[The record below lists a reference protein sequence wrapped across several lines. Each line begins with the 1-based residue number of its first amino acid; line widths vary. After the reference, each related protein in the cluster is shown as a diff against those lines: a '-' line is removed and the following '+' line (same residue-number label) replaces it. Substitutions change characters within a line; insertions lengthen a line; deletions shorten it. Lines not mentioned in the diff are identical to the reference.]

1 MAVVTLNGQLGGA
14 AREVGQEVA
23 RRIGSDY
30 VDRVL
35 LAEAAK
41 RVGATV
47 TALAEKELE
56 HLSLGNRL
64 TKLIQTAFERSA
76 YAGSGGDPFLGPGVD
91 ALLIRPYPE
100 GENESSE
107 ATSSDQV
114 DDQRFFQV
122 ISETI
127 KDLANEGNVVI
138 IGRGSNLVLKDSPGV
153 LHVGVVAP
161 LEFRIEMTMHRDGI
175 KQGEAERYIAN
186 EERSRISFFKR
197 HFKANPDDP
206 ILYDLMV
213 NPGKL
218 GIEGSANIIVQALE
232 SAK

>member
-1 MAVVTLNGQLGGA
+1 MTVVTLNGQLGGA

-23 RRIGSDY
+23 RKTGADY
-30 VDRVL
+30 VDRLL

-47 TALAEKELE
+47 SALAEKELE
-56 HLSLGNRL
+56 HMSLGNRL
-64 TKLIQTAFERSA
+64 TRLIQTAFERSA
-76 YAGSGGDPFLGPGVD
+76 YTGSGGDPFFGPGVD

-100 GENESSE
+100 GAKDHEV
-107 ATSSDQV
+107 TSSDEV
-114 DDQRFFQV
+114 DDQRFFRV

-127 KDLANEGNVVI
+127 KDLAKEGNVVI
-138 IGRGSNLVLKDSPGV
+138 IGRGSNLVLKDSPDV

-161 LEFRIEMTMHRDGI
+161 LEFRIEMTMQRNGI
-175 KQGEAERYIAN
+175 DRAEAENYIAD
-186 EERSRISFFKR
+186 EEWSRINFFKK

-206 ILYDLMV
+206 ILYDMMV

-218 GIEGSANIIVQALE
+218 GIETSANVIVQALE
-232 SAK
+232 STS

>member
-1 MAVVTLNGQLGGA
+1 MNVVTLNGQLGGA

-23 RRIGSDY
+23 RRTGADY
-30 VDRVL
+30 VDRLL

-47 TALAEKELE
+47 SALAEKELE

-64 TKLIQTAFERSA
+64 TRLIQTAFERSA
-76 YAGSGGDPFLGPGVD
+76 YTGSGGDPFFGPGVD

-100 GENESSE
+100 GAEEHEVTN
-107 ATSSDQV
+107 SDEV

-127 KDLANEGNVVI
+127 KDLAKEGNVVI
-138 IGRGSNLVLKDSPGV
+138 IGRGSNFVLKDSPDV
-153 LHVGVVAP
+153 LHVGVVAT
-161 LEFRIEMTMHRDGI
+161 LEFRIGMTMQRNGI
-175 KQGEAERYIAN
+175 DRAEAENYIAD
-186 EERSRISFFKR
+186 EEWSRISFFKK

-206 ILYDLMV
+206 ILYDMMV

-218 GIEGSANIIVQALE
+218 GIETSANVIVQALE
-232 SAK
+232 SIS

>member
-1 MAVVTLNGQLGGA
+1 MAVVTLNGQLSGA

-41 RVGATV
+41 RVGTTV

-76 YAGSGGDPFLGPGVD
+76 YTGPGGDPFFGPGVD

-100 GENESSE
+100 GDKEFET
-107 ATSSDQV
+107 TSSDQV

-127 KDLANEGNVVI
+127 KDLAKEGNVVI
-138 IGRGSNLVLKDSPGV
+138 IGRGSNFVLADSPDV

-161 LEFRIEMTMHRDGI
+161 FEFRIEMTMQRDGI
-175 KQGEAERYIAN
+175 NREQAERYIAN
-186 EERSRISFFKR
+186 EERSRLSFFKK

-213 NPGKL
+213 NPGRL
-218 GIEGSANIIVQALE
+218 GIAASANVIVQALE
-232 SAK
+232 SAS

>member
-14 AREVGQEVA
+14 AREVGNEVA
-23 RRIGSDY
+23 RRIGADY
-30 VDRVL
+30 VDRLL

-41 RVGATV
+41 RVGTTV
-47 TALAEKELE
+47 SALAEKELE
-56 HLSLGNRL
+56 HLSLGSRL
-64 TKLIQTAFERSA
+64 TRLIQTAFERSA
-76 YAGSGGDPFLGPGVD
+76 YTGSGGDPFFGPGVD

-100 GENESSE
+100 GDKEFEV
-107 ATSSDQV
+107 TSSDQV

-127 KDLANEGNVVI
+127 RDLAQEGNVVI
-138 IGRGSNLVLKDSPGV
+138 IGRGSNFVLKDSPEV

-161 LEFRIEMTMHRDGI
+161 VEFRINMTMQRDGI
-175 KQGEAERYIAN
+175 NRAEAEQYIAN
-186 EERSRISFFKR
+186 EERARISFFKK

-206 ILYDLMV
+206 ILYDMMV

-218 GIEGSANIIVQALE
+218 GIEISAKVIVQALE
-232 SAK
+232 STS

>member
-23 RRIGSDY
+23 RGIGADY

-41 RVGATV
+41 RVGTTV
-47 TALAEKELE
+47 TTLAEKELE

-76 YAGSGGDPFLGPGVD
+76 YTGSGGDPFFGPGVD

-100 GENESSE
+100 GDKEFEV
-107 ATSSDQV
+107 ASSDQV

-127 KDLANEGNVVI
+127 KDLAKEGNVVI
-138 IGRGSNLVLKDSPGV
+138 IGRGSNFVLKDSPGV

-161 LEFRIEMTMHRDGI
+161 LEFRIEMTMQRDGI
-175 KQGEAERYIAN
+175 NREEAERYIAS
-186 EERSRISFFKR
+186 EERSRLSFFKK

-213 NPGKL
+213 NPVKL
-218 GIEGSANIIVQALE
+218 GIEGSANIIVQALG
-232 SAK
+232 SAS